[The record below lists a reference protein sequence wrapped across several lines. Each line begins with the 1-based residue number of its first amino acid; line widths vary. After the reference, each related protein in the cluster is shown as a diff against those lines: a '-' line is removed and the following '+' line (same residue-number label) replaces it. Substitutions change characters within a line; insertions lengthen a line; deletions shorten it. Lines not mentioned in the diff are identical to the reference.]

1 MDVAKLVEDVTGRV
15 RAALDE
21 AEETAREIVA
31 TAEDKASDLIANAE
45 DEAEKIRNRAETESQ
60 DRLTKVREALSSLE
74 GVVSQPGESGSPS
87 WKSGSPSWE
96 SESPSSE
103 IDPGPAEVPE
113 PMPPV
118 EPEPSPPTEPEPM
131 PPAEPEPMP
140 PDPEIE
146 PPAPA
151 QPDRES
157 PEMANGEGFSVRG
170 SRASERSHDPTA
182 ARIVAMKM
190 ALDGSSREE
199 ITIHID
205 ENYEVE
211 ATEKL
216 VDDVVS
222 RAQR

>member
-31 TAEDKASDLIANAE
+31 TAEDKAKELIANAE
-45 DEAEKIRNRAETESQ
+45 EDAEKIRNRAETESQ
-60 DRLTKVREALSSLE
+60 DRLTKVRQALSSLE
-74 GVVSQPGESGSPS
+74 GVVSPSGESGSPS
-87 WKSGSPSWE
+87 WESG
-96 SESPSSE
+96 SPSSE

-118 EPEPSPPTEPEPM
+118 EPEPSPPAEPEPM

-157 PEMANGEGFSVRG
+157 PELANGDGFATRG

-205 ENYEVE
+205 ENYDVE

-222 RAQR
+222 RAKR

>member
-31 TAEDKASDLIANAE
+31 TAEDKANELIANAE

-87 WKSGSPSWE
+87 WESG
-96 SESPSSE
+96 SPSSE